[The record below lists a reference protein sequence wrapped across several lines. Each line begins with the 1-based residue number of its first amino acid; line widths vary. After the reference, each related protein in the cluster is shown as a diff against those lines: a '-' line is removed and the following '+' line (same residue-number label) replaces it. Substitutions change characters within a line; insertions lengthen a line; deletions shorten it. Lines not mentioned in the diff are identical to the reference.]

1 MSANYGSAVF
11 GGIGEQQAGANG
23 AVSQQLPPS
32 IGGTFALK
40 GGRRSQRNR
49 RSRRAQNKKRRSGKS
64 YKKQSK
70 QRQQK
75 GGK

>member
-11 GGIGEQQAGANG
+11 GGIGEQHAGANG

-40 GGRRSQRNR
+40 GGR